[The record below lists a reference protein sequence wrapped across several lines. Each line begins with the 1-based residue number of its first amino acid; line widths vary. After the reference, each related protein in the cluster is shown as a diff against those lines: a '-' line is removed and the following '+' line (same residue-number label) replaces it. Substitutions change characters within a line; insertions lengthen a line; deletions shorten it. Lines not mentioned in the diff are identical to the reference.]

1 MYFFNGLIMK
11 LSKIALS
18 IATLITASSAFAHG
32 YIESP
37 ASRAY
42 MCKLGQNI
50 DCGSV
55 QYEPQSVEKSS
66 GFPTGS
72 MPPDG
77 QLASAGISQYSQLD
91 KQSLNAWTKTPM
103 TAGQHEFVWYHT
115 APHRTTNWRY
125 YITKQN
131 WDPNQPL
138 TRAQFESTPFCTI
151 NGNGQVPAN
160 RQSMKCNVPE
170 RTGYQVIY
178 GVWEIADTSNSF
190 YQAIDVDFGN
200 GGNVTPDE
208 TPAAVSEWSKTL
220 SGNIAGNNLNAGDK
234 VIARFFDAHGEVV
247 SMRTEMTIGSAEQGD
262 ANQWSYELAQ
272 KINAAQHDVR
282 VGVKDESGNVN
293 PIHGANSVFV
303 KDGSTLT
310 SVAISYEEQKAEV
323 DESINVTNLQYSK
336 IEHGNATVTFHVST
350 HGDVNLE
357 ARVMNHQ
364 GAEKGYLKQDMNNAN
379 RDVTLTLTNVEAG
392 HHMLKYY
399 ATNKDGTMFAQ
410 DVLNL
415 MLEDDAATGDTGH
428 HDFTFPQNIASYKA
442 GTVVLQPKDGKTYE
456 CKPFPYSGYCVQ
468 WSQYATQFEPGVG
481 THWKEAW
488 VLKN

>member
-1 MYFFNGLIMK
+1 MK
-11 LSKIALS
+11 LSKIALA
-18 IATLITASSAFAHG
+18 IAALTVTSSALAHG

-50 DCGSV
+50 DCGLV

-66 GFPTGS
+66 GFPAGA

-77 QLASAGISQYSQLD
+77 QLASAGIAQYSQLD

-103 TAGQHEFVWYHT
+103 TAGPHQFVWHHT
-115 APHRTTNWRY
+115 APHKTANWRY

-131 WDPNQPL
+131 WDPNKPL
-138 TRAQFESTPFCTI
+138 TRAQFESTPFCTV
-151 NGNGQVPAN
+151 NGNGLAPAMT
-160 RQSMKCNVPE
+160 QSMNCNVPE

-178 GVWEIADTSNSF
+178 GVWEIADTANSF

-200 GGNVTPDE
+200 SASTSTDE
-208 TPAAVSEWSKTL
+208 ATAGVSEWSKMI
-220 SGNIAGNNLNAGDK
+220 SGQIAGNNLHTGDK
-234 VIARFFDAHGEVV
+234 IIARFFDANGEVAAL
-247 SMRTEMTIGSAEQGD
+247 RTELTIGSATQGD
-262 ANQWSYELAQ
+262 ANQWSYDLAQ
-272 KINAAQHDVR
+272 KINAEHSDVR
-282 VGVKDESGNVN
+282 VGVKDEAGEIN
-293 PIHGANSVFV
+293 PVHGANSVFV
-303 KDGSTLT
+303 KDGSTLQ

-323 DESINVTNLQYSK
+323 NETIAVSNLQYSK
-336 IEHGNATVTFHVST
+336 IEHDSATVTFHVST
-350 HGDVNLE
+350 KGDVNME
-357 ARVMNHQ
+357 AHVMNHS
-364 GAEKGYLKQDMNNAN
+364 GAEKGYLKQEMNNASQ
-379 RDVTLTLTNVEAG
+379 DVTMTLNDVTPG

-399 ATNKDGTMFAQ
+399 ATNKDGTLFAQ

-415 MLEDDAATGDTGH
+415 MLEGEAAADNAGQ
-428 HDFTFPQNIASYKA
+428 HDYIFPDNVASYKA

-456 CKPFPYSGYCVQ
+456 CKPFPYSGYCM
-468 WSQYATQFEPGVG
+468 QYSRTSTQFEPGVG

>member
-1 MYFFNGLIMK
+1 MK
-11 LSKIALS
+11 LSKIAFA
-18 IATLITASSAFAHG
+18 IATLTVASSAFAHG

-50 DCGSV
+50 DCGTV

-66 GFPTGS
+66 GFPTGA

-91 KQSLNAWTKTPM
+91 KQSLNAWTKSPM
-103 TAGQHEFVWYHT
+103 TAGPHQFVWYHT
-115 APHRTTNWRY
+115 APHKTTNWRY

-131 WDPNQPL
+131 WNPNKPL
-138 TRAQFESTPFCTI
+138 TRDQFELTPFCTV
-151 NGNGQVPAN
+151 NGNGQAPAQ
-160 RQSMKCNVPE
+160 RQTMNCNVPE

-208 TPAAVSEWSKTL
+208 TPAVVSEWNKTL
-220 SGNIAGNNLNAGDK
+220 NGQIAGNNLNAGDK
-234 VIARFFDAHGEVV
+234 VIARFFDANGEVA
-247 SMRTEMTIGSAEQGD
+247 SMRTELTIASAEQGD
-262 ANQWSYELAQ
+262 ANQWSYDLAQ
-272 KINAAQHDVR
+272 QINNAHGDVR
-282 VGVKDESGNVN
+282 VGVKDESGEIN
-293 PIHGANSVFV
+293 PVHGANSVFV
-303 KDGSTLT
+303 KDGSQLK
-310 SVAISYEEQKAEV
+310 SVAISYEEQQADVSETIAV
-323 DESINVTNLQYSK
+323 SNLQYSK
-336 IEHGNATVTFHVST
+336 IENGNATVTFHVNT

-357 ARVMNHQ
+357 AHVMNHM
-364 GAEKGYLKQDMNNAN
+364 GAEKGYVKQDMNNAN
-379 RDVTLTLTNVEAG
+379 QDVTMNLTDVTAG

-415 MLEDDAATGDTGH
+415 MLEEDSASGNTGSY
-428 HDFTFPQNIASYKA
+428 DFTFPQNIGSYKA
-442 GTVVLQPKDGKTYE
+442 GTVVLQPKNGKTYQ

-468 WSQYATQFEPGVG
+468 YSPTANQYEPGVG
-481 THWKEAW
+481 AHWKEAW
-488 VLKN
+488 ILKN